1 MPTATPMSTVMPLTH
16 AGSCTSILTPSHPHT
31 WACTGHACKYICG
44 TRGCVQPLPCGQ
56 LQRMTALI
64 PCLSYPAL
72 PCLAPHASVMVDTI
86 RVPPG
91 PHVSCYVT
99 HSHTARSRQWV
110 LCVKD
115 QLRSH
120 HVDVWTEVRCS
131 PPLPSPPLPSPP
143 FHSTP
148 LLPPSPSLCV
158 APGTHGLC
166 GSCWAHSLRGNCGNS
181 ACTMCAPLLL
191 GGDIHQPWAL
201 GHAGGRGASVSVPRA
216 AH

>member
-1 MPTATPMSTVMPLTH
+1 MSTANDRQPLNRASPPCPQSCHQPHPPMPTATPMSTVMPLTH

-143 FHSTP
+143 LPAMT
-148 LLPPSPSLCV
+148 LLPPLPCPEPRPTLTPPWTLFGPYL
-158 APGTHGLC
+158 APT
-166 GSCWAHSLRGNCGNS
+166 
-181 ACTMCAPLLL
+181 
-191 GGDIHQPWAL
+191 
-201 GHAGGRGASVSVPRA
+201 
-216 AH
+216 